1 MQKIV
6 KKRRGFSILEV
17 GLSIGLIG
25 ILTVITIPMYQGV
38 QSRNNLDVAAM
49 EMTQSLRRAQI
60 LSQAVDGDTA
70 WGLYVQNGSI
80 TLFKG
85 TSYTTRDTDF
95 DETFIVPTNLAFTGL
110 SEIVF
115 TQFSGMPQTTGTIT
129 ITAPSNETRTVTIN
143 AKGMVEY

>member
-6 KKRRGFSILEV
+6 KKNRGFSILEV
-17 GLSIGLIG
+17 VLSICLIG
-25 ILTVITIPMYQGV
+25 ILTSMTIPMYQGV
-38 QSRNNLDVAAM
+38 QSRNNLDIAAM
-49 EMTQSLRRAQI
+49 QMTQSLRRAQI

-129 ITAPSNETRTVTIN
+129 ITSPSNEIRTLTIN